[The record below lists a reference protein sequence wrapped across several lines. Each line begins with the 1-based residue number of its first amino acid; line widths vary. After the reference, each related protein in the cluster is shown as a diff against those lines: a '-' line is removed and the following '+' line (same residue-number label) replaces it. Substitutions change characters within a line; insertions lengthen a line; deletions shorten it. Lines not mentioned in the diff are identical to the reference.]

1 MFSFTKTLNFIFPV
15 WDASGH
21 YSGGYFWG
29 NQYWMG
35 SRTLCR
41 EIAESESDLPFA
53 VEFSVARTNLTV
65 KLHAFR
71 KVVCLILV
79 N

>member
-1 MFSFTKTLNFIFPV
+1 M

-41 EIAESESDLPFA
+41 EIAEEHPELPFDL
-53 VEFSVARTNLTV
+53 EFSVARTNLTV
-65 KLHAFR
+65 NLPLVR
-71 KVVCLILV
+71 KVKSIGFYLFR
-79 N
+79 